1 MRKRFL
7 LRTLAEP
14 IRDNAGLGY
23 MRRGLLNEDE
33 ALRLILQSTPV
44 AFSPQTKSFLG
55 FGEEDTIAEED
66 IADNDGLQ
74 LANKID
80 DDKKVEVNLDD
91 SAVVE
96 EVEEEQSIYSYKPK
110 E

>member
-1 MRKRFL
+1 M
-7 LRTLAEP
+7 
-14 IRDNAGLGY
+14 
-23 MRRGLLNEDE
+23 
-33 ALRLILQSTPV
+33 
-44 AFSPQTKSFLG
+44 
-55 FGEEDTIAEED
+55 
-66 IADNDGLQ
+66 ADNDGLQ